1 MLKVIAFLKSELA
14 FLIAAC
20 SIAFGLYFVHFP
32 VLMSG
37 GAVLLCVSGLLQQ
50 NFKSTFT
57 NKYLLAICFL
67 FVLMLVSGIYTD
79 AIHLKEWGS
88 EVQRKLSF
96 VLISIGVAGNASRV
110 TFKNISYIFQVFIL
124 STSIVAVMSFANY
137 LINYEYLNQKIL
149 ESQGLPIV
157 GGVSH
162 ISFSIMCAFAIGLCL
177 YMYSQSNLVY
187 IADKINTKYI
197 YIAIAF
203 LLFVIFHFISSRTGW
218 VSLYMAL
225 VLALFQYVFKSK
237 KYLWGII
244 TLICIVVT
252 PLIAYNFVD
261 AFHNKIVNTI
271 DDVNRYFTGDYIGYY
286 SVSMRFEAWRVCWQI
301 FKEHPFIGVSSA
313 DLGDSMQVIYN
324 SYGVSDFARVFEAH
338 NQFLEYA
345 ACFGIVGL
353 IALIWVFYLLLTK
366 KGWNNFLVLYF
377 TAVCFGSFLFES
389 FLEIQVGI
397 AFFTLFYM
405 LVNIYKENTVD

>member
-37 GAVLLCVSGLLQQ
+37 VALLLCVSGLLQQ
-50 NFKSTFT
+50 NFKSIFT

-67 FVLMLVSGIYTD
+67 FVLMFLSGIYTD
-79 AIHLKEWGS
+79 ANHLKEWGS
-88 EVQRKLSF
+88 EVQRKFSF

-110 TFKNISYIFQVFIL
+110 TFKNIIYIIQVFLL
-124 STSIVAVMSFANY
+124 STTIVAVMSFANY
-137 LINYEYLNQKIL
+137 LLHYDYLNQKIL

-162 ISFSIMCAFAIGLCL
+162 ISFSIMCVLAIGLCL
-177 YMYSQSNLVY
+177 YMYGQSRSLVSTN
-187 IADKINTKYI
+187 KINAKYI
-197 YIAIAF
+197 YALVVV
-203 LLFVIFHFISSRTGW
+203 LLYIIFHFISSRTGW

-225 VLALFQYVFKSK
+225 ISVLIQQIVKSK
-237 KYLWGII
+237 KYILGFSILACII
-244 TLICIVVT
+244 IS
-252 PLIAYNFVD
+252 PLLAYFFVD
-261 AFHNKIVNTI
+261 SFHNKVVNTVE
-271 DDVNRYFTGDYIGYY
+271 DVSRYFSGDYIGFY
-286 SVSMRFEAWRVCWQI
+286 SVSMRFEAWRVCWQL
-301 FKEHPFIGVSSA
+301 FMEHPFIGVASA

-353 IALIWVFYLLLTK
+353 IALIWVFYLLLTN
-366 KGWNNFLVLYF
+366 KGLNNFLVLYF